1 MSTTPKADP
10 AIYRKLRD
18 QMLQSEQ
25 PGFEPD
31 AVQAVFMD
39 WNIGNGTA
47 TVLAAADGSAS
58 VYLSSGGGY
67 IGGGQ
72 KYPAI
77 RNAALHAV
85 QIAASLLSQFKS
97 TETIDLPPADD
108 VFFYLK
114 TSREL
119 QLAIAKEADLSDG
132 TDPLASLGATMQEI
146 ITQYRLNFPRPPAK

>member
-1 MSTTPKADP
+1 MASPTKADP

-18 QMLQSEQ
+18 QMLNSKQ

-58 VYLSSGGGY
+58 IYLSSGGGY

-72 KYPAI
+72 KYPVI

-97 TETIDLPPADD
+97 TETIDLPPADE

-114 TSREL
+114 TSNEL
-119 QLAIAKEADLSDG
+119 HLAVAKEADLRAE
-132 TDPLASLGATMQEI
+132 TDPLASLGAMMQEI
-146 ITQYRLNFPRPPAK
+146 ITQYRLNFPRPPNK

>member
-1 MSTTPKADP
+1 M
-10 AIYRKLRD
+10 YRRLRD
-18 QMLQSEQ
+18 QMLQSNQ

-77 RNAALHAV
+77 RDAALHAV

-97 TETIDLPPADD
+97 TETIDLPPADE
-108 VFFYLK
+108 VYFYLK
-114 TSREL
+114 TNTEPR
-119 QLAIAKEADLSDG
+119 LAVAKEADLRAE
-132 TDPLASLGATMQEI
+132 TDPLASLGAMMQEI
-146 ITQYRLNFPRPPAK
+146 ITQYRLNFPRPSNK

>member
-1 MSTTPKADP
+1 M
-10 AIYRKLRD
+10 YRKLRD
-18 QMLQSEQ
+18 QMLQSKQ
-25 PGFEPD
+25 RGFEPD

-47 TVLAAADGSAS
+47 TVFAAADGSAS

-77 RNAALHAV
+77 HNAALDAV
-85 QIAASLLSQFKS
+85 QIAARLLSQFKPA
-97 TETIDLPPADD
+97 ETIDLPSADD

-119 QLAIAKEADLSDG
+119 QLAIAKEANLRAG
-132 TDPLASLGATMQEI
+132 TDPLADLGAMMQEI
-146 ITQYRLNFPRPPAK
+146 VTQYRLHFPAPAD

>member
-132 TDPLASLGATMQEI
+132 TDPLASLGAMMQEI